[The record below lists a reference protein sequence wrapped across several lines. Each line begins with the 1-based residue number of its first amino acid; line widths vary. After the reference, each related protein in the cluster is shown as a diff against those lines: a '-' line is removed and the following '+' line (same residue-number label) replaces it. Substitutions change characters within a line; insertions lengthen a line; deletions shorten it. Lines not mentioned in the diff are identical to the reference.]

1 MNPAHKVLRPF
12 LNKLR
17 NWEPTIRKATHI
29 TGLLMEIVDEGIQV
43 TVVYSG
49 TEWKKVFTNQELLG
63 HTSSLTSPA
72 WKVPKR
78 PCYWARQII
87 SAILNQRGV

>member
-1 MNPAHKVLRPF
+1 MNPAFRTLQPF
-12 LNKLR
+12 LSRLR
-17 NWEPTIRKATHI
+17 NWEPTIRRSTLI
-29 TGLLMEIVDEGIQV
+29 TGFRMGIVDEGIQV
-43 TVVYSG
+43 TAVYSG

-63 HTSSLTSPA
+63 HTFNLSSPA